1 MTRHSW
7 SYHTFPHGLTAASHL
22 GYIWPWFGLVKTHL
36 VCPWKKAWKYTK
48 VEENCIFLH
57 WFMCGSTK
65 RFHSRMF
72 GPYALKT
79 VPDQSF
85 YSRWW
90 RVLSG
95 GGMWVRRSV
104 IIPLKLWLSAN
115 LRGIK
120 DSVPLTTLCSVHC
133 HCWWGTYSEEKLC
146 NKCFATVR
154 KLCNGTKDHAT
165 AQKTCNS
172 TKNCAKVPKTMQ
184 RYQTKMQRY

>member
-1 MTRHSW
+1 M
-7 SYHTFPHGLTAASHL
+7 
-22 GYIWPWFGLVKTHL
+22 
-36 VCPWKKAWKYTK
+36 K
-48 VEENCIFLH
+48 VIF
-57 WFMCGSTK
+57 S
-65 RFHSRMF
+65 
-72 GPYALKT
+72 
-79 VPDQSF
+79 SF

-90 RVLSG
+90 RVLSR

-154 KLCNGTKDHAT
+154 KLYNGTKDHAT

-172 TKNCAKVPKTMQ
+172 TKTRQQHQKLRKSAKNHATVPNKNAALLKTVQQHQKFCNSTKNREMARGTVQ
-184 RYQTKMQRY
+184 RHQKPLTTWLPIPECQVPPTARERTALKVT